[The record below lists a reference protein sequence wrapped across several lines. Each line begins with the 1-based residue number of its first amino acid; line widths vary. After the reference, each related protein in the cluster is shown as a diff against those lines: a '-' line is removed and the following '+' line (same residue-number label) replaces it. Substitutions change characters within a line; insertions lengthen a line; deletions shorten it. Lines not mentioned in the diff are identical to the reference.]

1 MKLSFRLAD
10 RAANPGNGTLEF
22 GTVEH
27 SFEGMRCNFGGSSA
41 PDVVV
46 ANDLEYRRKTGSAK
60 KFPNRFPN
68 VEELQSAACRF
79 CGHVQPNQ
87 RAEARAVHVG

>member
-27 SFEGMRCNFGGSSA
+27 SFEGMRCNFGDHPHLMLSLLMTSNTDERRVAPRSS
-41 PDVVV
+41 
-46 ANDLEYRRKTGSAK
+46 RIG
-60 KFPNRFPN
+60 FPM
-68 VEELQSAACRF
+68 LKSCKA
-79 CGHVQPNQ
+79 QP
-87 RAEARAVHVG
+87 ADFADT